1 MALSGFMLASI
12 VDGVSCCEAAR
23 VSLRVLIVDDSPS
36 FLDAA
41 RALLEREGITVAGVA
56 STASEA
62 LQAADRLPLDL
73 VLVDITLADE
83 SGFELAQRLV
93 ERDQLG
99 ERAVILI
106 STRAEA
112 DFADLIAESPA
123 RAFLA
128 KSELSADALRGILDG
143 HPRREPP
150 RR

>member
-1 MALSGFMLASI
+1 MLASI
-12 VDGVSCCEAAR
+12 AESVICCDPAG
-23 VSLRVLIVDDSPS
+23 VSLRVLIVDDSTS

-41 RALLEREGITVAGVA
+41 RAMLEREGITVAGVA
-56 STASEA
+56 STSAEA
-62 LQAADRLPLDL
+62 LRAADQLTLDF

-93 ERDQLG
+93 ERDPPG
-99 ERAVILI
+99 DRAVILI

-112 DFADLIAESPA
+112 DFADLIEASPA

-128 KSELSADALRGILDG
+128 KSELSADALRGIVNGD
-143 HPRREPP
+143 PRREPP